1 VILVSQKHFIHTTN
15 LKQTTQKQLA
25 ISMPSYK
32 TIYAPNTTMKVIIRG
47 KQVCVPLKIMPI
59 QEKPSPLPRSLS
71 TSMLSCI
78 VPAYNEQANLSLL
91 LPALQA
97 VLKDLCSNWE
107 VIVVDDGSKDQT
119 ALIMSAWCENPG
131 FRFLQLSRN
140 FGKEPAITAGLE
152 AAQGQVI
159 IILDADMQH
168 PPSLIP
174 SMLARWLD
182 NVDMVYAVREHR
194 EDESWGKR
202 HGSKLFYR
210 LLSMSGE
217 VQVPHHAGDFRLM
230 DRNVVD
236 ALLTLPERNRFM
248 KGLYA
253 WVGFESEALP
263 YTPASREH
271 GQTRFNA
278 LKLFSLA
285 LTGMMAFTTWPLRA
299 LSLIGCLVSI
309 CSFSYGLYIIV
320 EDLFF
325 GNPVSGWPTIVTI
338 LCFFSGLN
346 MLALGI
352 VGEYIAGIFKEVK
365 GRPLYLLKKSLG
377 SAFKNDQSSIEPPKE

>member
-1 VILVSQKHFIHTTN
+1 MTHLATTRLAPRDLSAVTVS
-15 LKQTTQKQLA
+15 
-25 ISMPSYK
+25 
-32 TIYAPNTTMKVIIRG
+32 
-47 KQVCVPLKIMPI
+47 CV
-59 QEKPSPLPRSLS
+59 
-71 TSMLSCI
+71 
-78 VPAYNEQANLSLL
+78 VPAYNEQANLAVL

-97 VLKDLCSNWE
+97 VLQGACANWE

-119 ALIMSAWCENPG
+119 SDLMAAWCANPG
-131 FRFLQLSRN
+131 FRYLQLSRN

-152 AAQGQVI
+152 AAGGQVM

-174 SMLARWLD
+174 KMLERWQTG
-182 NVDMVYAVREHR
+182 VDMVYAVREHR

-202 HGSKLFYR
+202 FGSKLFYR
-210 LLSMSGE
+210 LLSLSGE

-230 DRNVVD
+230 DRAVVD
-236 ALLTLPERNRFM
+236 ALLQLPERNRFM

-253 WVGFESEALP
+253 WVGFESEAFP
-263 YTPASREH
+263 YTPADRQH
-271 GQTRFNA
+271 GQTRFDV
-278 LKLFSLA
+278 LKLLSLA
-285 LTGMMAFTTWPLRA
+285 LTGMTAFTTWPLRA
-299 LSLIGCLVSI
+299 LSVTGFFVSI
-309 CSFSYGLYIIV
+309 CSFSYGIYIII

-346 MLALGI
+346 MLALGV

-365 GRPLYLLKKSLG
+365 GRPLYLIKQSRGVALNSP
-377 SAFKNDQSSIEPPKE
+377 APVTQDQPLS